1 MIHFRRIGHRLLA
14 SVGGVVIL
22 GIVAITITYAMRQ
35 EAASLQQN
43 ERALSLVTDSVAEG
57 LAALMQGG
65 HSKAAPD
72 FASRL
77 NNVPNIIDYRII
89 RLDGSQAFVD
99 NATLEQVR
107 DRLGHF
113 EFFSRSEEPIQAVAA
128 TDPSL
133 ERMRNT
139 GEPVFN
145 YHIQPGGER
154 RVTVFS
160 PIHNSTACHKCHGAD
175 EALRGAVTFT
185 VSMKEI
191 DRNVAQTW
199 QLLIVVIALAMVG
212 MVSLIYW
219 FAHRA
224 VGSQLIE
231 FLAAME
237 SVAAGDNSVRLKA
250 TSPDEIGDMGRAF
263 NHMNE
268 NLLGTYERLKE
279 ERSKLNTVIF
289 SASTGIVV
297 TDGSQQVVLVNSA
310 AEGIIGRDAQ
320 EIVERGFLNLFDDPD
335 WMKARIGSEPAQT
348 TAGILEWKGRMLSVR
363 ASTIRN
369 GEAQA
374 IGSAAL
380 IRDITEEKRLEQRLK
395 QQSITD
401 TLTGIFNRRHF
412 DEVLATEFKRWK
424 RYAQPVSVMMIDVDH
439 FKKFNDA
446 HGHDCGD
453 HVLAAIGRV
462 LEELSAPAQIPC
474 RYGGEEM
481 VIVMPGVLEQAG
493 AKLAES
499 VRQRISQLEVD
510 GLKVTVSIGVAGL
523 PGHELADADSLVKLA
538 DDALYSAKENGRN
551 QVCLAKPG

>member
-43 ERALSLVTDSVAEG
+43 EHALALVTDSVAEG

-65 HSKAAPD
+65 HPKAAPD

-77 NNVPNIIDYRII
+77 NNVPNIIDHRII
-89 RLDGSQAFVD
+89 RLDGTQAFID
-99 NATLEQVR
+99 NTTLEQVR
-107 DRLGHF
+107 DRLGKF
-113 EFFSRSEEPIQAVAA
+113 EFYPRSEEPVQVVAA

-133 ERMRNT
+133 ERMRAT
-139 GEPVFN
+139 GEPAFN
-145 YHIQPGGER
+145 YLVRPGGER
-154 RVTVFS
+154 LVTVFS
-160 PIHNSTACHKCHGAD
+160 PIHSGTVCHKCHGA
-175 EALRGAVTFT
+175 EETLRGAVTFT
-185 VSMKEI
+185 VSMLEI
-191 DRNVAQTW
+191 DRNVARTW
-199 QLLIVVIALAMVG
+199 QLSIVVIALAMLA

-224 VGSQLIE
+224 VGSQLTE
-231 FLAAME
+231 FLSAME
-237 SVAAGDNSVRLKA
+237 TVAAGNNFLRLKV
-250 TSPDEIGDMGRAF
+250 TSRDEIGDMGRAF
-263 NHMNE
+263 NHMNG
-268 NLLGTYERLKE
+268 NLLETYERLKE

-297 TDGSQQVVLVNSA
+297 TDGSRHVVLVNRA
-310 AEGIIGRDAQ
+310 AEQIIGRSAR
-320 EIVERGFLNLFDDPD
+320 EIIEHGFLNLFDDPD
-335 WMKARIGSEPAQT
+335 WMQARIGSEPAQT
-348 TAGILEWKGRMLSVR
+348 TGGMVEWKGKMLSVR

-369 GEAQA
+369 SSAQA

-380 IRDITEEKRLEQRLK
+380 IRDVTEEKRLEERLK
-395 QQSITD
+395 EQSITD

-424 RYAQPVSVMMIDVDH
+424 RYGQPVSVLMIDVDH

-462 LEELSAPAQIPC
+462 LKELSRPAQIPC

-481 VIVMPGVLEQAG
+481 VIVMPGVVEQDG
-493 AKLAES
+493 AKLAEAI
-499 VRQRISQLEVD
+499 RQCISQLEVD
-510 GLKVTVSIGVAGL
+510 GLGVTVSIGIAGL
-523 PGHELADADSLVKLA
+523 PGHEVEDADALVKLA
-538 DDALYSAKENGRN
+538 DKALYAAKANGRN
-551 QVCLAKPG
+551 QVCLAAPG

>member
-1 MIHFRRIGHRLLA
+1 MIHFGHISHRLLA

-35 EAASLQQN
+35 ETASLQQN
-43 ERALSLVTDSVAEG
+43 ERALALVTDSVAEG

-72 FASRL
+72 FANRL
-77 NNVPNIIDYRII
+77 KNVPNIIDYRII
-89 RLDGSQAFVD
+89 RIDGTQAFID
-99 NATLEQVR
+99 DATLERVR
-107 DRLGHF
+107 NRLGSF
-113 EFFSRSEEPIQAVAA
+113 EFFARRTDPIQVVAA

-133 ERMRNT
+133 ERMRKT
-139 GEPVFN
+139 GEPVFD
-145 YHIQPGGER
+145 YRVGPGDER
-154 RVTVFS
+154 MVRVFS
-160 PIHNSTACHKCHGAD
+160 PIPSATACRKCHGAD
-175 EALRGAVTFT
+175 ETLRGAVTFT

-191 DRNVAQTW
+191 DRNVEQTW
-199 QLLIVVIALAMVG
+199 QLSIFVIATAMLG

-219 FAHRA
+219 FAHRT

-231 FLAAME
+231 FLTAME
-237 SVAAGDNSVRLKA
+237 TVAAGDNSLRLKV
-250 TSPDEIGDMGRAF
+250 SSRDEIGDMGRSF

-268 NLLGTYERLKE
+268 NLLETHERLKE

-297 TDGSQQVVLVNSA
+297 TDGAQEVVLVNGA
-310 AEGIIGRDAQ
+310 AERIIGRSAQ
-320 EIVERGFLNLFDDPD
+320 EIIERGFLNLFDDPD
-335 WMKARIGSEPAQT
+335 WMKARTGSDALQT
-348 TAGILEWKGRMLSVR
+348 TAGILEWKGRMLSIR

-369 GEAQA
+369 DSGQA

-380 IRDITEEKRLEQRLK
+380 IRDITEEKRLEEKLK

-424 RYAQPVSVMMIDVDH
+424 RYAQPLSVMMIDVDH
-439 FKKFNDA
+439 FKKFNDT

-453 HVLAAIGRV
+453 HALAAVGRV
-462 LEELSAPAQIPC
+462 LNELSAPAQIPC

-481 VIVMPGVLEQAG
+481 IIVMPGVVEQEG
-493 AKLAES
+493 AKLAETI
-499 VRQRISQLEVD
+499 RQCISQLEVD
-510 GLKVTVSIGVAGL
+510 GLRVTVSIGVAGL
-523 PGHELADADSLVKLA
+523 PGHEVDGADALVKLA
-538 DDALYSAKENGRN
+538 DNALYVAKESGRN